1 MKEINAMNV
10 RHLSACQDERKPS
23 PDKIG
28 EMLKKRK
35 FKSENNPEF
44 ALYELYSIKLT
55 RHEQPQSLIM
65 AKAGGLKEKLPATD
79 KVIGTFTD
87 PFVKQ
92 GTQTEG
98 QGQQGAEKQGS
109 TGANLPLHSNT
120 NAVQKEV
127 SSLHPGRGDRVNEAD
142 RKITDSSTVH
152 KDASPL
158 WPGRGDRVNEADRK
172 TTDSST
178 VHKDASPLRPGSGD
192 RLNEADRGKRRE
204 KSIAG
209 SAGVLHASALAESSL
224 RKAGRSFEISNKA
237 QAQRTHYEE
246 EKTSVKS
253 EEMLKYHF
261 RKWGGDHS
269 VTIKEN
275 GAGNTLLYPSDEYVS
290 YRLDQALKEKGES
303 MWQLDDESGEHKHA
317 HHDPDDGDEDD

>member
-35 FKSENNPEF
+35 FKSEDNPEL
-44 ALYELYSIKLT
+44 ALYELYAIKLT

-65 AKAGGLKEKLPATD
+65 AKAEGLKEKLPATD
-79 KVIGTFTD
+79 KVIRSFTD

-92 GTQTEG
+92 GTQTDG
-98 QGQQGAEKQGS
+98 QGQQGAEKHGS
-109 TGANLPLHSNT
+109 TGTNLPLNSNT
-120 NAVQKEV
+120 NVVQKEV
-127 SSLHPGRGDRVNEAD
+127 SSLYPGRG
-142 RKITDSSTVH
+142 
-152 KDASPL
+152 
-158 WPGRGDRVNEADRK
+158 GRVNEADRK
-172 TTDSST
+172 TTDSSV
-178 VHKDASPLRPGSGD
+178 VHKDASPLGSGRGD
-192 RLNEADRGKRRE
+192 RVKRREPLSE

-209 SAGVLHASALAESSL
+209 SAGVVHASALAESSL
-224 RKAGRSFEISNKA
+224 HRPGRSFEISHKA
-237 QAQRTHYEE
+237 LAQRNHYEE

-253 EEMLKYHF
+253 VEMLKYHF

-275 GAGNTLLYPSDEYVS
+275 SAGNTLLRPSDEYVS
-290 YRLDQALKEKGES
+290 YRLDQALKEKGDS
-303 MWQLDDESGEHKHA
+303 MWQLDDESGEHKYA